1 MKIKILLCSDWYSGS
16 KSATSWNQ
24 PLQILVK
31 SKPDIGQIQSVPKL
45 IDMSYLFHLV
55 SILHEGGRTILWIYR
70 HINRL
75 VTIYS
80 CGFTNNIK
88 SGKKYRASPEGGVSH
103 GCGANLPL
111 KSKSLIQH
119 PGSPDVIDSLL

>member
-1 MKIKILLCSDWYSGS
+1 MKILLCSDWYSGS
-16 KSATSWNQ
+16 KSATFWIQ

-31 SKPDIGQIQSVPKL
+31 YKPDIGQIQSVPKF

-75 VTIYS
+75 INNQSLIVWLQFIRVVLRTI
-80 CGFTNNIK
+80 F
-88 SGKKYRASPEGGVSH
+88 SPEKNIAQAPKGVSLMDAAPA
-103 GCGANLPL
+103 CP
-111 KSKSLIQH
+111 
-119 PGSPDVIDSLL
+119 